1 MSSLE
6 TQISLNTTIFAFCL
20 KCKTLKKTRNFA
32 FCLRCKILTAKG
44 IKMHPKKTKNSRG
57 RIGAA
62 HFVVAFLKS
71 HPKPEAGPYDIRTI
85 VFEQGNL
92 EV

>member
-1 MSSLE
+1 MQNSY
-6 TQISLNTTIFAFCL
+6 
-20 KCKTLKKTRNFA
+20 CKRDKNA
-32 FCLRCKILTAKG
+32 SE
-44 IKMHPKKTKNSRG
+44 KTKNSRG